1 MPAQFKIT
9 TDKSLWQEAMLKEER
24 AISAAA
30 IGALAQVADDAVAEG
45 RQQIASSG
53 RFSDQLRRT
62 IRAQDTW
69 LTGLKARMQ
78 DAKGGGAVPPAA
90 PKALIFHTVGLA
102 GIFEYGT
109 TIAGRP
115 LLWLPTK
122 QGGPPPKRSGKKFV
136 SATVRGH
143 PMLFDAADH
152 DPHRKP
158 LYIGVPV
165 VRIPKKWRIIE
176 IVQKHVQEIGMQF
189 LRRLKVD

>member
-1 MPAQFKIT
+1 MAVQFKVT
-9 TDKSLWQEAMLKEER
+9 TEKSLWQEAMLKEER

-45 RQQIASSG
+45 RQQIGSSG
-53 RFSDQLRRT
+53 RFGAPRRT
-62 IRAQDTW
+62 LRAQDTW

-78 DAKGGGAVPPAA
+78 DAKGGGAEPPAA
-90 PKALIFHTVGLA
+90 PKALVFHTVGLA

-122 QGGPPPKRSGKKFV
+122 QGGPPPKRSGKKLV

-152 DPHRKP
+152 DPDRKP

-165 VRIPKKWRIIE
+165 VRIPKKWHIIE
-176 IVQKHVQEIGMQF
+176 IVKKHVQEIGMQF